1 MQFHPQFLFTTQF
14 INMPSQEVST
24 NNHGREDVPQRN
36 EIVVD
41 EEGSQNISEAVEEPP
56 TKRSKIDKI
65 PKTVVLEALDGLREA
80 DERLLSLY
88 EETLQMKD
96 DEINLLRKQ
105 ITDYARERREMLKYI
120 DEAESVIKTTESYQT
135 SVIMVTHNLS
145 STSNT
150 FVSLN
155 RAVMGITR
163 LYGLERC
170 VLCVA
175 VSGMDL

>member
-1 MQFHPQFLFTTQF
+1 
-14 INMPSQEVST
+14 MPSQEVST

-120 DEAESVIKTTESYQT
+120 DKAKSTIKT
-135 SVIMVTHNLS
+135 SVPKHNPNGAPKV
-145 STSNT
+145 STP
-150 FVSLN
+150 
-155 RAVMGITR
+155 RAQLDEKINELEKEFKVDDKLRDDIDDIVMHGCSQAKTLALLRRMRTR
-163 LYGLERC
+163 K
-170 VLCVA
+170 
-175 VSGMDL
+175 